1 MFERFSMD
9 ARAVVIGA
17 QQEARDVKSPQIGP
31 EHLVLALL
39 SVKTEPVHGI
49 LADAGIE
56 EDKARSTV
64 AAHGTALS
72 DADAEA
78 LESIGIDLDAVRQSL
93 EQNFGKGVLDPEQP
107 SEKRGWFGR
116 KSGHIGFTRGAKKAI
131 ELSLREA
138 LARKDDHIGAEHI
151 FLGVLRVAEGTT
163 KEILEVRV
171 GVGELR
177 RRVHAAL
184 DDRAA

>member
-1 MFERFSMD
+1 MFERFSTD

-17 QQEARDVKSPQIGP
+17 QQEARELKSPQIGP

-56 EDKARSTV
+56 EEKSRATV
-64 AAHGTALS
+64 ATHGTALS

-93 EQNFGKGVLDPEQP
+93 EQNFGKGVLDPEEP

-116 KSGHIGFTRGAKKAI
+116 KSGHIGFTRDAKKAI

-138 LARKDDHIGAEHI
+138 LARKDDHIGAEHVL
-151 FLGVLRVAEGTT
+151 LGVLRVADGTT
-163 KEILEVRV
+163 RQILEVRV
-171 GVGELR
+171 GVDELR